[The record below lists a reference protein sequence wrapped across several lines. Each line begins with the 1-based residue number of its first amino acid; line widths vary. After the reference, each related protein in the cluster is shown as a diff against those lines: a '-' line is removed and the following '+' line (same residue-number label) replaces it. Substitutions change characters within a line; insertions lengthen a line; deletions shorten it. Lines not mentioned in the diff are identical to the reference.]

1 MVTEISYNM
10 SEKWLDLL
18 WEQGSGTS
26 WASSD
31 KHLSKLKNVIF
42 VNDIKVFLK

>member
-1 MVTEISYNM
+1 MVTEICNL
-10 SEKWLDLL
+10 SEKWVDLS
-18 WEQGSGTS
+18 WEYGSETS

-31 KHLSKLKNVIF
+31 KHLLKLKDVIF